1 MYLCFQFIFISQILI
16 VDLSFYLFHLL
27 RLLSHFL
34 HNSMNSS
41 KLTAVLY
48 LPLDLKM
55 LLQNFVR
62 LLSVAAYI
70 SQPCALFL
78 SLVNYRYFLLIMSF
92 IRLGVLC
99 HYCFYFIP
107 SSLLL
112 FFLHT
117 WNISPIHFT
126 LS

>member
-16 VDLSFYLFHLL
+16 VDLPFYLFHLL

-92 IRLGVLC
+92 IRLGVFC

-117 WNISPIHFT
+117 WNVSPIHFT

>member
-16 VDLSFYLFHLL
+16 VNLSFYLFHLL

-34 HNSMNSS
+34 HNSVNSS

-92 IRLGVLC
+92 IRLG
-99 HYCFYFIP
+99 HYGFYFIP